1 LHYFTLCSEI
11 PINYSIYRYY
21 HLSHKTRLAFKLY
34 EPVWLRGRGCVSLK
48 THWANVWLRKKN
60 CLLCMGLTIN
70 YVRSAGRWKAEKCC
84 FLTRLSI
91 QPWYTVQW
99 TVYHASTVHWTVEAC
114 VHCSVNRGGIL
125 HCSLNSG
132 ACEQCELHC
141 SREIF
146 FFFSVLIF

>member
-1 LHYFTLCSEI
+1 MFWNPYKLFD
-11 PINYSIYRYY
+11 IYV
-21 HLSHKTRLAFKLY
+21 LSFEPQDSVVIQVV

-70 YVRSAGRWKAEKCC
+70 YVRNAGRWKAEKCC

-99 TVYHASTVHWTVEAC
+99 TIYHASTVQWTGEAYSTVHWTVEHVNIAN
-114 VHCSVNRGGIL
+114 CSV
-125 HCSLNSG
+125 HVK
-132 ACEQCELHC
+132 
-141 SREIF
+141 F
-146 FFFSVLIF
+146 FFFFF

>member
-11 PINYSIYRYY
+11 PINYSIYMYY
-21 HLSHKTRLAFKLY
+21 HLSHKTRLSFKLYY

-60 CLLCMGLTIN
+60 YLLCMGLTIN
-70 YVRSAGRWKAEKCC
+70 YVRNAGRWKAEKCC

-99 TVYHASTVHWTVEAC
+99 TIYHASTVQWTGEAYSTVHWTVEHVNIAN
-114 VHCSVNRGGIL
+114 CSV
-125 HCSLNSG
+125 HVK
-132 ACEQCELHC
+132 
-141 SREIF
+141 F
-146 FFFSVLIF
+146 FFFFF

>member
-1 LHYFTLCSEI
+1 MFWNPYKLFD
-11 PINYSIYRYY
+11 IYV
-21 HLSHKTRLAFKLY
+21 LSFEPQDSVVIQVV

-70 YVRSAGRWKAEKCC
+70 YVRNAGRWKAEKCC

-99 TVYHASTVHWTVEAC
+99 TIYHASTVQWTGEAYSTVHWTVEHVNSANC
-114 VHCSVNRGGIL
+114 TVHVN
-125 HCSLNSG
+125 
-132 ACEQCELHC
+132 
-141 SREIF
+141 F
-146 FFFSVLIF
+146 FFQCVNFFLKNTSIKWIN